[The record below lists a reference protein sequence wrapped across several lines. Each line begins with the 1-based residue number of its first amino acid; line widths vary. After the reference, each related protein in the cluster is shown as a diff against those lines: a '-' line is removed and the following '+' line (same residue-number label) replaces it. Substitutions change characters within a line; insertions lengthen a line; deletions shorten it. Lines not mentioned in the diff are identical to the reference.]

1 MNYKADTEY
10 DLMYIDNKFNEHNYT
25 LKPEEDM
32 NTPQVILELQAN
44 CDDFF
49 KLVEDDEKLQ
59 EDYINLDDVQSLQ
72 VKDKNVI
79 AYEMDLYL
87 DTDGDRYRL
96 LKSYANMLDRKPS
109 ILWVGFSNEEVAD
122 LTPNLGE
129 IDDNAKK
136 FGYKYNMQV
145 ATDNLDY
152 NEITHKL
159 NNITNDVAIGGNW
172 LYVDD
177 IHRIDKDDIRNKAV
191 QNMLYENKKLNKGD
205 VIMDSVFTLMILP
218 EELKWVNADS
228 LNFDSDTTIAMLKQ
242 GEYELSL
249 MVRGSVRIINNE
261 TGEVYKNYQQFPEDL
276 RAEIEAGEFNTT
288 TGTDKYIPDMTNWFE
303 WFLDKNGENIWYD
316 VADIEGSLNKA
327 TPEENET
334 ELEVIMTDLMEDI
347 ISQELDENKQI
358 KTKIK
363 KDLDINSNTKYK
375 KVQVTFECDDCG
387 HRENWTFDDIAEKTL
402 AELEASDSN
411 TLVADCPECGS
422 MYYNMKDYNIVEE
435 NKKIKTEKTNV
446 KVRYRVSVD
455 VNGKYIQWVP
465 ASNEQEATDLVM
477 EDITNVDFG
486 ELTDIEY
493 EVNNVRL
500 DESKQI
506 KTEAVENNV
515 RLGFKDIVEDV
526 LQGAMTDG
534 TITEVTDELIAKCVD
549 ALEDEDE
556 LYDLIIG
563 IIYDTIENKEV
574 KTEAKESVKEYTCI
588 EDRQGGDWAVG
599 DTMTAEEWGERA
611 AGWAYADNWED
622 SDEPLLK
629 NFKTEQD
636 CIDFICDIWEI
647 TIVPSNDPRAKE
659 FLSENKQVI
668 VEAKLT
674 DADKKLLADWGED
687 EEGIAQIERALNQTK
702 FTVADVE
709 KDENGNTIIPDD
721 SEDKVISAEE
731 ARKILGD
738 EKFLSGLDRS
748 AFHWTSGRYNDDETK
763 YVSFDS
769 SKLFKE
775 SKQSNVKTI
784 STADLPQMEIYELLF
799 NGYKDGQPIKD
810 NVTATAEAIRDENL
824 TIYSNE
830 DNLDTLI
837 RYTTM
842 KANEIYNSEDLE
854 QRK

>member
-10 DLMYIDNKFNEHNYT
+10 DLMYIDNEFNEHNYT
-25 LKPEEDM
+25 LKPDEDM

-72 VKDKNVI
+72 AKDKNVI

-191 QNMLYENKKLNKGD
+191 QNMLYENKKLNEGD

-218 EELKWVNADS
+218 EELKWVNEDS

-249 MVRGSVRIINNE
+249 MVRGSVRITNTE

-276 RAEIEAGEFNTT
+276 RELIEAGEFNTA
-288 TGTDKYIPDMTNWFE
+288 GTDKYYPDMTNWFE

-334 ELEVIMTDLMEDI
+334 ELEFIMTDLMEDI
-347 ISQELDENKQI
+347 VKQTETES
-358 KTKIK
+358 K
-363 KDLDINSNTKYK
+363 
-375 KVQVTFECDDCG
+375 Q
-387 HRENWTFDDIAEKTL
+387 
-402 AELEASDSN
+402 
-411 TLVADCPECGS
+411 
-422 MYYNMKDYNIVEE
+422 M
-435 NKKIKTEKTNV
+435 KTEKTDIKN
-446 KVRYRVSVD
+446 RYRVCLD
-455 VNGKYIQWVP
+455 VTGKYIQWVP
-465 ASNEQEATDLVM
+465 ASNEQEAIDIVM

-486 ELTDIEY
+486 ELEDIEY
-493 EVNNVRL
+493 TVNNTRL
-500 DESKQI
+500 DESESM

-526 LQGAMTDG
+526 LQGATTDG
-534 TITEVTDELIAKCVD
+534 TITEVTDELITKCVD

-574 KTEAKESVKEYTCI
+574 KTEAKTSEKEYTCI

-611 AGWAYADNWED
+611 AGWAYSDNWED

-647 TIVPSNDPRAKE
+647 TIVPSTDPRAKE
-659 FLSENKQVI
+659 FLSESKQVV

-687 EEGIAQIERALNQTK
+687 EEGIAQVERALNQTK

-709 KDENGNTIIPDD
+709 KDENGRTIIPDELD
-721 SEDKVISAEE
+721 DKPISVEE

-775 SKQSNVKTI
+775 SKQSTVKTI

-799 NGYKDGQPIKD
+799 NGYKNGQPIKD

-854 QRK
+854 ERKQL

>member
-25 LKPEEDM
+25 LKPDEDM

-191 QNMLYENKKLNKGD
+191 QNMLYENKKLNEGD
-205 VIMDSVFTLMILP
+205 VIMDI
-218 EELKWVNADS
+218 NYDN
-228 LNFDSDTTIAMLKQ
+228 LNND
-242 GEYELSL
+242 
-249 MVRGSVRIINNE
+249 
-261 TGEVYKNYQQFPEDL
+261 
-276 RAEIEAGEFNTT
+276 IEALLDETMKMISSDEFKSGYKDGINHIKAYIKDYAKMGEDVANSLVEYIEN
-288 TGTDKYIPDMTNWFE
+288 KYSEVEADVEGLGAEYIKGVNEAF
-303 WFLDKNGENIWYD
+303 ENI
-316 VADIEGSLNKA
+316 IEFIKA
-327 TPEENET
+327 RKQYNE
-334 ELEVIMTDLMEDI
+334 
-347 ISQELDENKQI
+347 SKQ
-358 KTKIK
+358 
-363 KDLDINSNTKYK
+363 
-375 KVQVTFECDDCG
+375 V
-387 HRENWTFDDIAEKTL
+387 
-402 AELEASDSN
+402 
-411 TLVADCPECGS
+411 
-422 MYYNMKDYNIVEE
+422 
-435 NKKIKTEKTNV
+435 KTEKTDIKN
-446 KVRYRVSVD
+446 RYRVSVD
-455 VNGKYIQWVP
+455 VTGKYIQWVP
-465 ASNEQEATDLVM
+465 ASNEQEAIDIVM

-486 ELTDIEY
+486 ELEDIEY
-493 EVNNVRL
+493 TVNNARL
-500 DESKQI
+500 DESESI

-526 LQGAMTDG
+526 LQGATTDG
-534 TITEVTDELIAKCVD
+534 TITEVTDELITKCVD

-574 KTEAKESVKEYTCI
+574 KTEAKTSEKEYTCI

-611 AGWAYADNWED
+611 AGWAYSDNWED

-647 TIVPSNDPRAKE
+647 TIVPSTDPRAKE
-659 FLSENKQVI
+659 FLSESKQVV

-687 EEGIAQIERALNQTK
+687 EEGIAQVERALNQTK
-702 FTVADVE
+702 FTVANVE
-709 KDENGNTIIPDD
+709 KDENGNIIIPDD

-775 SKQSNVKTI
+775 SKQSTVKTI

-854 QRK
+854 ERKQL

>member
-25 LKPEEDM
+25 LKPDEDM

-191 QNMLYENKKLNKGD
+191 QNMLYENKKLNGGVEKMKKKSIKIESIDMKDLNDLLNSLEQNVSGNAEFKAGYKDGLNHIKNVINEYNNFGKKYGGTLLSGIENKYSELGTDTENLSDEYVKGIHKAFED
-205 VIMDSVFTLMILP
+205 IMGEVEYLEADDLFKNIFKAKPSDIEHIGDNCFKYKDLYIELRPDTITNINDAP
-218 EELKWVNADS
+218 EMDFAIFKTE
-228 LNFDSDTTIAMLKQ
+228 SDMNTD
-242 GEYELSL
+242 YELN
-249 MVRGSVRIINNE
+249 I
-261 TGEVYKNYQQFPEDL
+261 
-276 RAEIEAGEFNTT
+276 
-288 TGTDKYIPDMTNWFE
+288 GTDY
-303 WFLDKNGENIWYD
+303 
-316 VADIEGSLNKA
+316 
-327 TPEENET
+327 
-334 ELEVIMTDLMEDI
+334 
-347 ISQELDENKQI
+347 
-358 KTKIK
+358 
-363 KDLDINSNTKYK
+363 
-375 KVQVTFECDDCG
+375 
-387 HRENWTFDDIAEKTL
+387 
-402 AELEASDSN
+402 
-411 TLVADCPECGS
+411 GS
-422 MYYNMKDYNIVEE
+422 MLVPHRYWES
-435 NKKIKTEKTNV
+435 V
-446 KVRYRVSVD
+446 KSFCDR
-455 VNGKYIQWVP
+455 
-465 ASNEQEATDLVM
+465 VM
-477 EDITNVDFG
+477 ESNK
-486 ELTDIEY
+486 
-493 EVNNVRL
+493 R
-500 DESKQI
+500 ESKQI

-515 RLGFKDIVEDV
+515 RLGFKDIVVDV
-526 LQGAMTDG
+526 LQGALEDG
-534 TITEVTDELIAKCVD
+534 TITEVTDELITKCVD

-574 KTEAKESVKEYTCI
+574 KTEAKESEKEYTCI

-659 FLSENKQVI
+659 FLSENKQVV

-687 EEGIAQIERALNQTK
+687 EEGIAQVERALNLTK
-702 FTVADVE
+702 FTVSDVE
-709 KDENGNTIIPDD
+709 KDENGRTIIPDELD
-721 SEDKVISAEE
+721 DKPISAKE

-738 EKFLSGLDRS
+738 RNFMSGLDRS
-748 AFHWTSGRYNDDETK
+748 AFHWTCGRFNDDETK

-775 SKQSNVKTI
+775 SK
-784 STADLPQMEIYELLF
+784 
-799 NGYKDGQPIKD
+799 
-810 NVTATAEAIRDENL
+810 
-824 TIYSNE
+824 
-830 DNLDTLI
+830 
-837 RYTTM
+837 
-842 KANEIYNSEDLE
+842 
-854 QRK
+854 

>member
-10 DLMYIDNKFNEHNYT
+10 DLMYIDDKFNEHNYT
-25 LKPEEDM
+25 LKPDEDM

-72 VKDKNVI
+72 AKDKNVI

-152 NEITHKL
+152 DEITHKL

-191 QNMLYENKKLNKGD
+191 QNMLYENKKLNGGD
-205 VIMDSVFTLMILP
+205 VMMNINYD
-218 EELKWVNADS
+218 N
-228 LNFDSDTTIAMLKQ
+228 LNND
-242 GEYELSL
+242 
-249 MVRGSVRIINNE
+249 
-261 TGEVYKNYQQFPEDL
+261 
-276 RAEIEAGEFNTT
+276 IEALQDETMKMKSS
-288 TGTDKYIPDMTNWFE
+288 DKFKSGYKDGINHIKAYIEDYAKMG
-303 WFLDKNGENIWYD
+303 KD
-316 VADIEGSLNKA
+316 VANSLVEYIENKYSEVETDVEGLGA
-327 TPEENET
+327 EYIKGVNEAF
-334 ELEVIMTDLMEDI
+334 EDI
-347 ISQELDENKQI
+347 IEFIKARKQYNESKQL
-358 KTKIK
+358 KTESKNTAEVV
-363 KDLDINSNTKYK
+363 LDILRDMSNKELGD
-375 KVQVTFECDDCG
+375 V
-387 HRENWTFDDIAEKTL
+387 L
-402 AELEASDSN
+402 AEL
-411 TLVADCPECGS
+411 AD
-422 MYYNMKDYNIVEE
+422 
-435 NKKIKTEKTNV
+435 
-446 KVRYRVSVD
+446 
-455 VNGKYIQWVP
+455 
-465 ASNEQEATDLVM
+465 
-477 EDITNVDFG
+477 
-486 ELTDIEY
+486 DIENHWVNDENFEEEKEIY
-493 EVNNVRL
+493 TEVAQSLRHAVIKLN
-500 DESKQI
+500 DIKSISTESKQI

-526 LQGAMTDG
+526 LQGAITDG
-534 TITEVTDELIAKCVD
+534 TITEVTDELITKCVD

-563 IIYDTIENKEV
+563 IIYDTIENKKV

-647 TIVPSNDPRAKE
+647 TIVPSTDPRAQE
-659 FLSENKQVI
+659 FINNNMQKFENKEVKTEEVLDDINEVEKEYKEAYGKDLDFKTVPCVIAKDTYLSGWGYGNPEKLYQVI
-668 VEAKLT
+668 LCGSSVEA
-674 DADKKLLADWGED
+674 AN
-687 EEGIAQIERALNQTK
+687 IEYTMKNKA
-702 FTVADVE
+702 
-709 KDENGNTIIPDD
+709 KDEGLSNIRRAFG
-721 SEDKVISAEE
+721 ISS
-731 ARKILGD
+731 RVKGSVSYKI
-738 EKFLSGLDRS
+738 
-748 AFHWTSGRYNDDETK
+748 GRYVKVWNDLSDSWYET
-763 YVSFDS
+763 
-769 SKLFKE
+769 
-775 SKQSNVKTI
+775 N
-784 STADLPQMEIYELLF
+784 F
-799 NGYKDGQPIKD
+799 N
-810 NVTATAEAIRDENL
+810 TEN
-824 TIYSNE
+824 N
-830 DNLDTLI
+830 
-837 RYTTM
+837 
-842 KANEIYNSEDLE
+842 
-854 QRK
+854 